1 MLQRIK
7 KLLEHNILT
16 LAIIATLIVAIL
28 SLTAIPKINLG
39 LEIKSG
45 DKFLHVL
52 AYFTLSTVWLLALRN
67 KLNNISSRLL
77 LIFSLVFYGI
87 VLELL
92 QGGITNYRTRD
103 FFDVVANTIGI
114 LLAVLLIKKFI
125 SWFKTF

>member
-67 KLNNISSRLL
+67 KLNNLSSRLL